1 LLIKKS
7 EDAKKKQEMKI
18 KAREEEERRWAEL
31 DAERGKKSDDDGV
44 LPDDE
49 QYVDEF
55 YCEICSKAF
64 KSEA

>member
-1 LLIKKS
+1 
-7 EDAKKKQEMKI
+7 MKI

-31 DAERGKKSDDDGV
+31 DAERGKKSDDDGL
-44 LPDDE
+44 LPEED
-49 QYVDEF
+49 QFVDEY